1 MTRATDIVGGPSP
14 LADEVILK
22 VEDLRTHFFTRTGVV
37 KAVDGISFE
46 LHKGE
51 TLGIVGESGSGKSMT
66 AWSILGLVPKPAGR
80 IVGGDIIYQGESLLG
95 KSPAEMRE
103 IRGSGICMVMQD
115 PLTSLNPVFNIGNQ
129 IIESLKMDG
138 NLSLGLLR
146 QKAIDLMTNVRIPA
160 AETRLAGFPHQMSGG
175 MRQRVVGAIA
185 ISRSPN
191 ILIADEPTTSL
202 DATIQLQYLRLLKD
216 IQAES
221 GAAIIFITHDF
232 GIVARMCDRV
242 AVMYAGKMVEQSQV
256 EPLFD
261 DPAHPYTEAL
271 LKSVPDLDL
280 DVDLLPSIE
289 GQPPSLDNLP
299 PGCAFAPRCPYVF
312 DKCSEFPP
320 QFVIDAGHT
329 ALCWRHDSAT

>member
-1 MTRATDIVGGPSP
+1 M
-14 LADEVILK
+14 ADEVILK

-80 IVGGDIIYQGESLLG
+80 IVSGDITYQGESLLE
-95 KSPAEMRE
+95 KSPVEMRD
-103 IRGSGICMVMQD
+103 IRGKGICMVMQD
-115 PLTSLNPVFNIGNQ
+115 PLTSLNPVFTIGKQ
-129 IIESLKMDG
+129 IMESLRIDG
-138 NLSLGLLR
+138 NLSLRLMR
-146 QKAIDLMTNVRIPA
+146 QRAIELMTNVRIPA
-160 AETRLAGFPHQMSGG
+160 PETRLASFPHQMSGG

-216 IQAES
+216 IQADT

-242 AVMYAGKMVEQSQV
+242 AVMYAGKMVEQSPV

-261 DPAHPYTEAL
+261 EPAHPYTEAL
-271 LKSVPDLDL
+271 LKSVPDLDV
-280 DVDLLPSIE
+280 DVDMLPSIE
-289 GQPPSLDNLP
+289 GQPPSLDDLP
-299 PGCAFAPRCPYVF
+299 EGCAFAPRCPYVF
-312 DKCSEFPP
+312 DKCSVFPP

-329 ALCWRHDSAT
+329 ALCWRHVGEA